1 MAGLTNVWLK
11 VGIVLLLVAVAAF
24 FVSAFGPPEVVPT
37 EAIGRFAGY
46 LVIVGA
52 VIYFIGR
59 MIQVRAA
66 RLRGSR
72 DHEQR

>member
-1 MAGLTNVWLK
+1 MAGLSNVWLK

-24 FVSAFGPPEVVPT
+24 FVSAFGSPHVVPT
-37 EAIGRFAGY
+37 EAVERVAGY
-46 LVIVGA
+46 VAIVGG
-52 VIYFIGR
+52 VVYFIGR

-72 DHEQR
+72 DDAEG